1 MIRRTVLLPELPEDL
16 DEVDV
21 DLDVDVDV
29 DVGHVAFP
37 QSA

>member
-1 MIRRTVLLPELPEDL
+1 MIRRTVLLPELP
-16 DEVDV
+16 DEADE

-29 DVGHVAFP
+29 DAGHVAFP

>member
-16 DEVDV
+16 DEADV
-21 DLDVDVDV
+21 DLDVDV